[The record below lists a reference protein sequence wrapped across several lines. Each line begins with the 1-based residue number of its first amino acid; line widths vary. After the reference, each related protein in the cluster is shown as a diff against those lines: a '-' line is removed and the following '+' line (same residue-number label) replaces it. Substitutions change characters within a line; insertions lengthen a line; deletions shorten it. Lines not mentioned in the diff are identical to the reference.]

1 MNTERKKEIRDKA
14 KEINALSEQFQLVH
28 ATYASSEYI
37 RTVVREF
44 YQKKLDKLKIRIL
57 DKTKKDQDTTQEL
70 LEKSE
75 LENLIRRNN
84 YIIDIGYID
93 VSNEN
98 IARVVKLGKSFTI
111 YLAKSLKDSIFKPNG
126 DFDYD
131 VIGKIRELMAHEIG
145 HMVLHTKELLLE
157 ESTQGSLNIKDAEK
171 EKEANIFGKELLEL
185 RRDRNRKIRAD
196 GGADKL
202 F

>member
-1 MNTERKKEIRDKA
+1 MNTGRKKEIQDKA

-44 YQKKLDKLKIRIL
+44 YQKELDNLKIRIL

-93 VSNEN
+93 VSDEN

-145 HMVLHTKELLLE
+145 HMVLHSKELLLE

-171 EKEANIFGKELLEL
+171 EEEADIFGKELLEL